1 MKKIPAVIF
10 YIAVFIMLTEHST
23 SAQTIKFNHTYGA
36 MQYNY
41 GRRIIESG
49 DRSLFIL
56 GNVSADEGNTNISV
70 IKTDSLGI
78 IVFEKYIGD
87 DPVYW
92 ANDFIRTSDKGFLIC
107 GLTNKFPDNGYDF
120 LLIKTDSNI
129 NVEWEKQYGGAG
141 WDIANAVK
149 ETKDSAYIIVGS
161 TYSYGPANENIHV
174 VKTNYQ
180 GDTLWTKTFGGDS
193 TDYATSVDVLYDST
207 YLIGANTNSF
217 GYGNYDGYVL
227 NLALNGDTLWT
238 KNYGEDKEDIL
249 NSIKQTPD
257 SGFIFVGYTK
267 SYGATLTEFWI
278 REFNK
283 NGSLVWKIPEPWDI
297 SGLERTFYHVN
308 FDDSLNILLT
318 GFTKLFGKKNI
329 VFYKYKFNN
338 GNFICS
344 FVRGA
349 NDDAEGYQAIPTSDR
364 GYAAVGIIIG
374 LGYALSNI
382 YVTKIGSDC
391 SFSNTD
397 EHILTVEEPSISQ
410 QSLIAGLFPSVSDGH
425 YNILFNKERNKTC
438 RIAVYNLFGQV
449 IFSGQYTPSNG
460 SLYHIDITSQAGG
473 VYFVEIS
480 DSESRSNF
488 KIMKSGR

>member
-1 MKKIPAVIF
+1 MVIF
-10 YIAVFIMLTEHST
+10 IIAAFIMLTGQRT
-23 SAQTIKFNHTYGA
+23 YAQAIKFNHFYGSR
-36 MQYNY
+36 QYNY
-41 GRRIIESG
+41 GKRIIESG

-56 GNVSADEGNTNISV
+56 GNVSADEGNTNISI

-78 IVFEKYIGD
+78 IVFEKYLGD
-87 DPVYW
+87 GPVYW
-92 ANDFIRTSDKGFLIC
+92 ANDFIRTSDQGFLIC
-107 GLTNKFPDNGYDF
+107 GLTNKFPDDGYDM

-129 NVEWEKQYGGAG
+129 NVEWEKQYGGIG

-217 GYGNYDGYVL
+217 GYGSCDGYIL
-227 NLALNGDTLWT
+227 NLALNGDTIWT
-238 KNYGEDKEDIL
+238 ENYGEDKEDIL
-249 NSIKQTPD
+249 NSIKQTAD
-257 SGFIFVGYTK
+257 SGFIFAGSTK
-267 SYGATLTEFWI
+267 SYGATSTELWL
-278 REFNK
+278 RKYDK
-283 NGSLVWKIPEPWDI
+283 NRSLSWKVPEPWDI
-297 SGLERTFYHVN
+297 LGIERCYYHVTI
-308 FDDSLNILLT
+308 DDSANVLLT
-318 GFTKLFGKKNI
+318 GYGYYSGKKDLL
-329 VFYKYKFNN
+329 FYKFKSFGTYW
-338 GNFICS
+338 NFICS
-344 FVRGA
+344 FVRGSEG
-349 NDDAEGYQAIPTSDR
+349 DAEGFQVIPTHDK
-364 GYAAVGIIIG
+364 GYAVVGTIRSPG
-374 LGYALSNI
+374 PELSDI

-397 EHILTVEEPSISQ
+397 EHILAVEGPDILQ

-425 YNILFNKERNKTC
+425 YNIHFNKERNKAC

-449 IFSGQYTPSNG
+449 IFSDVYAMSNE
-460 SLYHIDITSQAGG
+460 SFYHLDITHQAGG
-473 VYFVEIS
+473 IYFVEIS

-488 KIMKSGR
+488 KIMKTGR